1 MDIEGAEYIIFE
13 TMDIDYAC
21 AYFKQFYFETHPR
34 NGQGKWEVPE
44 MNFARFTLIK
54 KLEKCFML
62 FHRDTR
68 FFNLIK
74 TKENGYLTEFQSSF
88 KLDLLNF
95 GSNEEEVIWYMLS
108 TGELYFIN
116 KNFL

>member
-1 MDIEGAEYIIFE
+1 MDIEGTEWEIFE
-13 TMDIDYAC
+13 TINIDYAC
-21 AYFKQFYFETHPR
+21 AYFKQFLFETHPR
-34 NGQGKWEVPE
+34 NVPQ
-44 MNFARFTLIK
+44 MNFAKYTLLK